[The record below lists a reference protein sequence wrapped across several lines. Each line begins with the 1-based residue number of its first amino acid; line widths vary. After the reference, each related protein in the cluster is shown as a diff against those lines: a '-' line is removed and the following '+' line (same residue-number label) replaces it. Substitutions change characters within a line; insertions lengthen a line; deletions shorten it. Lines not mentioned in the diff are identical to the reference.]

1 MLWDGAPDDALIEIQ
16 FSIEPLRVV
25 ALPRRLVRS
34 SYVAAAR
41 RSVCLTDGVHS
52 VTTGRQLAALR
63 STIGPGQDELVAALP
78 E

>member
-1 MLWDGAPDDALIEIQ
+1 MSL
-16 FSIEPLRVV
+16 PLEDRF
-25 ALPRRLVRS
+25 
-34 SYVAAAR
+34 
-41 RSVCLTDGVHS
+41 CLTDGVHS